1 MRLRQKLAE
10 IMNLVSSPRFLK
22 KKRNEMCILVVC
34 ILHSLIPSDEAPKPV
49 LWGERLTYWKS
60 ADLAPEPLWAVLVS
74 LLHASKLQASTG
86 SRALAL
92 GLARLRVCVTL
103 SLPTTVL
110 RSLQEPQWV
119 FRAQHLKDPLPVKFQ
134 RFLLGQEALGSS

>member
-1 MRLRQKLAE
+1 
-10 IMNLVSSPRFLK
+10 
-22 KKRNEMCILVVC
+22 MCILVVR
-34 ILHSLIPSDEAPKPV
+34 ILRSLIPSDEAPKPV
-49 LWGERLTYWKS
+49 LWGERLTCWKS

-74 LLHASKLQASTG
+74 RLHASKLQASTG
-86 SRALAL
+86 SSVLAL
-92 GLARLRVCVTL
+92 RPARFRVCVTL

-110 RSLQEPQWV
+110 RSLQEPQGV